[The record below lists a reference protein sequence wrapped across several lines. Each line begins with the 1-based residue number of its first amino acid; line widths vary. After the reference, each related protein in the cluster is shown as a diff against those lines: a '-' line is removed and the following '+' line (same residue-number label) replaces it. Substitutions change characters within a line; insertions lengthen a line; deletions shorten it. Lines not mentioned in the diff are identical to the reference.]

1 MTELNTQV
9 VRKPDPEARVR
20 MDACLDLLAEA
31 LADHFIQRA
40 RREVAAELGVTE
52 AELELR
58 GHGQVHA
65 PKRTRWEVSA

>member
-9 VRKPDPEARVR
+9 VKMPDAEARVR
-20 MDACLDLLAEA
+20 YDACLDLLAEA
-31 LADHFIQRA
+31 LADHFITRA